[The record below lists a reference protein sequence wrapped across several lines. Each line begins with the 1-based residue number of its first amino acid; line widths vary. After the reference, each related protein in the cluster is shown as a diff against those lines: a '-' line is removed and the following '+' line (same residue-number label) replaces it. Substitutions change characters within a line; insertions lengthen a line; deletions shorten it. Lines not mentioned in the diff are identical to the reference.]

1 MDVGVSSVSSLQSLA
16 KLLGGA
22 HGDEDD
28 DDFGVSLSYGFFTA
42 YCCPTL

>member
-28 DDFGVSLSYGFFTA
+28 DDFAMLFCQCHDSW
-42 YCCPTL
+42 